1 MKSYYLLVTLLCVKT
16 SWAIQDE
23 NPANDHFKSVFKEHL
38 NGDNA
43 TLSPD
48 EVKYH
53 YPWHDFTTDEVK
65 EATNQTEA
73 RKCPKP
79 HASWHE
85 YKGKYYNLLSHQ
97 TCRLPECMETCSLN
111 DATLIFPET
120 MDEFHKIQNLYHDG
134 QPPLILGAYLP
145 FEYPEAPLCF
155 KEQCDS
161 YLLLAN
167 GSNWKYESW
176 MGNRFDRTYRK
187 QGRCYAIGYS
197 DVWRLIAEVIPI
209 DCGLQYR
216 AICVSDCPRPGIP
229 IYPST
234 QDIQEE
240 TPIRFQ
246 YHNGRRDIGI

>member
-1 MKSYYLLVTLLCVKT
+1 MKIYYLLVTLLCVKT

-65 EATNQTEA
+65 DATNQTEA
-73 RKCPKP
+73 RQCPKP

-145 FEYPEAPLCF
+145 FEYPEEQFQGTMRFIPPFGKRVKLEIRIMDGKSIRQDLPQARTLLCYRLQRRL
-155 KEQCDS
+155 EIDS
-161 YLLLAN
+161 R
-167 GSNWKYESW
+167 SHP
-176 MGNRFDRTYRK
+176 DRLWFAVLGDLR
-187 QGRCYAIGYS
+187 I
-197 DVWRLIAEVIPI
+197 
-209 DCGLQYR
+209 
-216 AICVSDCPRPGIP
+216 
-229 IYPST
+229 
-234 QDIQEE
+234 
-240 TPIRFQ
+240 
-246 YHNGRRDIGI
+246 